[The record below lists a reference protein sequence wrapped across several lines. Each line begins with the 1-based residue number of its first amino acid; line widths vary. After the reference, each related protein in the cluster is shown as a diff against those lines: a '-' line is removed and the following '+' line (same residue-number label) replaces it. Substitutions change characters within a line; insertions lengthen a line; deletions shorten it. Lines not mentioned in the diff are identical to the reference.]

1 MNNKWEP
8 LSPFEREKIYQLND
22 PIVNLILINGWR
34 RNEISQVLI
43 SYDGGD
49 YANFT
54 PKKRNQIQ
62 KFLLTKKE
70 KSLIKEIQSTIF
82 ANLKKTRDNYNR
94 KINRYFKNIADKL
107 NLDKF
112 FPHRLRATFGTQLNR
127 FGVST
132 KVISK
137 AMNHK
142 SIKQTY
148 SYIQP
153 DEEEVLEA
161 KQLQSSL
168 STLDGMTIQQW
179 RYFALSKVKQ
189 IRMLENEIQKLKGGD
204 S

>member
-1 MNNKWEP
+1 
-8 LSPFEREKIYQLND
+8 
-22 PIVNLILINGWR
+22 
-34 RNEISQVLI
+34 
-43 SYDGGD
+43 
-49 YANFT
+49 
-54 PKKRNQIQ
+54 
-62 KFLLTKKE
+62 
-70 KSLIKEIQSTIF
+70 
-82 ANLKKTRDNYNR
+82 
-94 KINRYFKNIADKL
+94 
-107 NLDKF
+107 
-112 FPHRLRATFGTQLNR
+112 
-127 FGVST
+127 
-132 KVISK
+132 
-137 AMNHK
+137 MNHK